1 MAIASLAGETLDVT
15 YDYERECEH
24 GGLTVPDTKQE

>member
-1 MAIASLAGETLDVT
+1 MAIASLAGETLDVA
-15 YDYERECEH
+15 YDYERESEH